1 MPACLQD
8 GGHEGVAEVARQL
21 APAFRRAAAGYAFWQ
36 KLPRV
41 AALAAEQAGHAWLAQ
56 HYKWG
61 LDKVFLEEQHS
72 HVVVVE
78 DDMLFSPGGRA
89 LGWAWAWMV
98 GACSLTSVYVCEQ
111 ISADS

>member
-78 DDMLFSPGGRA
+78 DEA
-89 LGWAWAWMV
+89 V
-98 GACSLTSVYVCEQ
+98 LTE
-111 ISADS
+111 